1 MASVVVV
8 GETQIQ
14 RRIRVYDR
22 NVTFW
27 LLQTLNFLR
36 SKDMSFFWVV
46 KVTYPG
52 YSSKRIKTLSIGI
65 LMEDIFLFGDGD
77 SDFKGEDRELFS
89 FHSISK
95 VCNGMVNTSFNLI
108 QHYYSFKGAIQLCY
122 RVGHLRVLLGIG
134 TLFNPVQTEK
144 RCPFQFGP

>member
-8 GETQIQ
+8 GETQTQ

-36 SKDMSFFWVV
+36 SKDMPPFWVV
-46 KVTYPG
+46 EVTYPS

-65 LMEDIFLFGDGD
+65 LMEDIFFFGDGD
-77 SDFKGEDRELFS
+77 SGFKGEDRELFS
-89 FHSISK
+89 YHSIS
-95 VCNGMVNTSFNLI
+95 
-108 QHYYSFKGAIQLCY
+108 
-122 RVGHLRVLLGIG
+122 RVSI
-134 TLFNPVQTEK
+134 
-144 RCPFQFGP
+144 